1 MDLTLKAQRF
11 ANDAHHACNQ
21 RRKFTGEPYIVHPAA
36 VVDLLQRAK
45 PTPEMV
51 AAAWLHDTVEDTAVS
66 LADIRREFGPTVER
80 YVEMLTD
87 VQPRSY
93 GGERLHRKN
102 ANLRHSAQAC
112 AEAQTIKLCDLIDNS
127 KNITDYD
134 VSFARHYLV
143 EMARLLAVLSA
154 GEAGLL
160 ALARRQCAEAVER
173 INDRHGDDGWF
184 DALWRK
190 YEAHLKLDELKTGS
204 AAK

>member
-1 MDLTLKAQRF
+1 MSPSRPSD
-11 ANDAHHACNQ
+11 
-21 RRKFTGEPYIVHPAA
+21 
-36 VVDLLQRAK
+36 
-45 PTPEMV
+45 
-51 AAAWLHDTVEDTAVS
+51 
-66 LADIRREFGPTVER
+66 
-80 YVEMLTD
+80 
-87 VQPRSY
+87 
-93 GGERLHRKN
+93 
-102 ANLRHSAQAC
+102 AQAC

-160 ALARRQCAEAVER
+160 ALARRQCAEAIER